1 MPLAVVQSRAQSG
14 IKALSVVVEVHLS
27 NGLPALS
34 IVGLPELAVRESK
47 DRVRGALL
55 NAHYEFPARRITIN
69 LAPADLP
76 KEGGRFDLPIAI
88 GILAASG
95 QLPAQELDG
104 YEFIGELALSGTL
117 RPVSGVLPS
126 ALAARAKG
134 RTLILPQENA
144 GEAALVEGLKI
155 LPARHLLEVSEHLVQ
170 GNRLSPYEREPDPL
184 PRTALPDLADV
195 KGQNRAKRALEI
207 AAAGAHSLLMI
218 GPPGSGKSMLANRL
232 PGILPPMSMD
242 EALESAAIHSIGNR
256 DFDPGQ
262 WKRRPFR
269 NPHHTAS
276 AAALVG
282 GGSNPR
288 PGEISLAHNGV
299 MFLDELPEFSRR
311 VLEVLREPL
320 ENAEVTISRATRQA
334 VFPAR
339 FQLITAMNPCPCGH
353 LGDTDGKSCHCTE
366 DQVRRYRSRISGPL
380 LDRIDMHIEVPRQ
393 PLETIGNRTEKTE
406 ETSER
411 VRERVASA
419 RDRQRERNGVLNS
432 ALQGKTLEACC
443 RIDEKGELLLQ
454 RAASQLGLSA
464 RAYHRILRLARTIA
478 DLKQSDDIDANHI
491 SEAIG
496 YRQLDRRS

>member
-1 MPLAVVQSRAQSG
+1 
-14 IKALSVVVEVHLS
+14 
-27 NGLPALS
+27 
-34 IVGLPELAVRESK
+34 
-47 DRVRGALL
+47 
-55 NAHYEFPARRITIN
+55 
-69 LAPADLP
+69 
-76 KEGGRFDLPIAI
+76 
-88 GILAASG
+88 
-95 QLPAQELDG
+95 
-104 YEFIGELALSGTL
+104 
-117 RPVSGVLPS
+117 
-126 ALAARAKG
+126 
-134 RTLILPQENA
+134 
-144 GEAALVEGLKI
+144 
-155 LPARHLLEVSEHLVQ
+155 
-170 GNRLSPYEREPDPL
+170 
-184 PRTALPDLADV
+184 
-195 KGQNRAKRALEI
+195 
-207 AAAGAHSLLMI
+207 
-218 GPPGSGKSMLANRL
+218 
-232 PGILPPMSMD
+232 
-242 EALESAAIHSIGNR
+242 
-256 DFDPGQ
+256 
-262 WKRRPFR
+262 
-269 NPHHTAS
+269 AS

-353 LGDTDGKSCHCTE
+353 LGDAEGKSCHCTE

-393 PLETIGNRTEKTE
+393 PLETIGNRTEKSE
-406 ETSER
+406 ETSES

-419 RDRQRERNGVLNS
+419 RDRQLERNGVLNS

-491 SEAIG
+491 GEAIG